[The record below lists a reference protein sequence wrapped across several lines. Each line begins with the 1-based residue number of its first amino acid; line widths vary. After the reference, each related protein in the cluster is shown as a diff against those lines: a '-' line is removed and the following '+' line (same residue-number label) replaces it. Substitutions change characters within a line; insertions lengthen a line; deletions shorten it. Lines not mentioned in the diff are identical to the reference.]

1 MPINPPRPRRLVKYI
16 TDTAPRAEAA
26 IQFNLLA
33 SHKEGSGKSKKTVYT
48 HNETRRIPC
57 GQACVSEVRDNSEA
71 GKDWLMRV
79 GMSPGSL
86 FSFSCRYTY
95 TFETK
100 EQKKFI
106 DKLMSEY
113 RSANE
118 WRDSKVECTQML
130 YFSEM
135 VEPTLV
141 DKGGGSPLMKSLVT
155 WDVFMLC
162 NLLFLSAPFIFFYHF
177 ASVRAVYHVR
187 KVFTVSLD
195 KSSYPSWVTAGRGE
209 N

>member
-16 TDTAPRAEAA
+16 TDTTPRAEAA
-26 IQFNLLA
+26 IQFNLVA

-113 RSANE
+113 RR
-118 WRDSKVECTQML
+118 WVRTIFL
-130 YFSEM
+130 
-135 VEPTLV
+135 
-141 DKGGGSPLMKSLVT
+141 
-155 WDVFMLC
+155 DVFCPDTSSLFG
-162 NLLFLSAPFIFFYHF
+162 NLAIF
-177 ASVRAVYHVR
+177 
-187 KVFTVSLD
+187 
-195 KSSYPSWVTAGRGE
+195 E
-209 N
+209 